1 VLINYATVEPHQ
13 TDRVLRQFGCRQLI
27 PADPK
32 VFDNHHKIDLRLL
45 GTDWP
50 RYWSEYTKIW
60 IHGKPYLLTPEER
73 QRQIRVERERR
84 GPLNPR
90 RQDYEDSPAT
100 RPRQSPDSSSVAMQ
114 SPSPTR
120 APTQSPN
127 AAIQQM
133 IPTQPPFPMMPGVF
147 PSPYMYPNPYM
158 YPFWNPMASWS
169 QMPGSTPFPVMP
181 SGPPISRPAVQE
193 GSQEGPSGSSPFYQ
207 SPPTYGF
214 QTPSPFIMQ
223 TPPHTLFFEGGSS
236 SQVQQPDAELEVP
249 ESPPEEEQPPPKA
262 RGRKNPAR
270 NRQ

>member
-1 VLINYATVEPHQ
+1 WNHLASYRGLPSELEDIRLLLEQRSEAEFQWTPYEDLAIRAVILEEFLQNPNAWHAKVVLINYATVEPHQ

-45 GTDWP
+45 ACVP
-50 RYWSEYTKIW
+50 EYMPWFK

-207 SPPTYGF
+207 SPPTP
-214 QTPSPFIMQ
+214 T
-223 TPPHTLFFEGGSS
+223 T
-236 SQVQQPDAELEVP
+236 
-249 ESPPEEEQPPPKA
+249 
-262 RGRKNPAR
+262 RC
-270 NRQ
+270 